1 MNFIKKN
8 VPVARGMQTT
18 KYDKWLESFT
28 IPGDSLFFTE
38 SDLTRPAASQ
48 AAKRL
53 TLLDSKKQGRK
64 FHSYYDTVEG
74 MVVVRVR
81 PAGEV
86 PSAEELQSSDQEAEE
101 IEETDVPEP
110 EAVDLHEKQDTIEFP

>member
-28 IPGDSLFFTE
+28 SPGDSLFFSETE
-38 SDLTRPAASQ
+38 LTRPAASQ

-81 PAGEV
+81 PEGEL
-86 PSAEELQSSDQEAEE
+86 PSAEEKDQEDK
-101 IEETDVPEP
+101 DVPEP
-110 EAVDLHEKQDTIEFP
+110 EAAELHEEQDTIEFGN

>member
-81 PAGEV
+81 PAGEI
-86 PSAEELQSSDQEAEE
+86 PSKEEEKEQEEEQKKPEQQSD
-101 IEETDVPEP
+101 
-110 EAVDLHEKQDTIEFP
+110 